1 MGPTCGKCKN
11 SNETFWVI
19 FKQCAKDKELRFW
32 TSTPNAF
39 VVAKLKG
46 KVVGCGSYKKLNE
59 ETVEMHRVAVDSRFR
74 GMKIGKALVS
84 NLMERA
90 KKEGFHIMYLETSQA
105 QIVAQKMYE
114 KMGFRFLRRLNIGD
128 GYLAFLHNHFSGLDE
143 YAYLKKL

>member
-1 MGPTCGKCKN
+1 M
-11 SNETFWVI
+11 I

-114 KMGFRFLRRLNIGD
+114 KMGFSLLRKIGFE
-128 GYLAFLHNHFSGLDE
+128 GSVLVAFLVDTFSGLHAR
-143 YAYLKKL
+143 AYIQRL